1 MNREAEICADMNA
14 AEGAAQA
21 SLAGS
26 SAAVIEEH
34 APSALDELSRL
45 DADVLILVDLV
56 ADASRRVEL
65 IERPALFAAFR
76 EKAAAAPI
84 PKAHELLEDADR
96 QMDST
101 YNRAPGT
108 VSFVP
113 PKTKNREEREA
124 NRLKVPTL
132 RDQREAFTRREL
144 LRGLLEDGLLKR
156 LKPLSVKTPLLRPP
170 KPKKRP
176 NPARSPK
183 STSIRWWTLRSP
195 ATAASQT

>member
-1 MNREAEICADMNA
+1 MSSPGLTRTWRQSNPDLLLFMRA
-14 AEGAAQA
+14 AYIPN
-21 SLAGS
+21 LLN
-26 SAAVIEEH
+26 
-34 APSALDELSRL
+34 PELLPDSKF
-45 DADVLILVDLV
+45 IILV

-124 NRLKVPTL
+124 NRLKVPDDTIDWNFDIL
-132 RDQREAFTRREL
+132 PLDDMRNILNGANCCAVCSR
-144 LRGLLEDGLLKR
+144 DGLLKR